1 MIYSW
6 YLLLIYHDISV
17 LYLYFIYFEIVDIYS
32 RFTLGV
38 YGWYWYISTV
48 HQYIYSWFTLG
59 GFLQLT
65 IPKSWMVFSWKN
77 HHQKRMMNRGYH
89 HFSFWHSSPQSGI
102 FGARNPWVL
111 CDVCLRS
118 PAGETTIGFTN
129 QLSPCTIVFLALVK
143 RFFPN
148 GTSTRNDYFLFLS
161 LHILFLGGPL
171 SKSKYLFFFF
181 NITMD
186 QWEFQD
192 PKMEVPTIC
201 KAYCSGLNFRGY
213 PPKKWPK
220 IWY

>member
-1 MIYSW
+1 M
-6 YLLLIYHDISV
+6 
-17 LYLYFIYFEIVDIYS
+17 
-32 RFTLGV
+32 
-38 YGWYWYISTV
+38 
-48 HQYIYSWFTLG
+48 
-59 GFLQLT
+59 T

-89 HFSFWHSSPQSGI
+89 HFSFWHSRPQSAI

-161 LHILFLGGPL
+161 LHILFLGGPF
-171 SKSKYLFFFF
+171 SKSKYLFFL

-201 KAYCSGLNFRGY
+201 KAYFS
-213 PPKKWPK
+213 PKFQGISP
-220 IWY
+220 